1 MGALRASTRILA
13 FVKIAILARLLS
25 PAQFGVFGIASLALV
40 FIEMLTETGVNV
52 FLIQEDKKIKEY
64 VSTTWIVSILRGVII
79 SAVLLAGAQL
89 ISSFFGSPESKRLL
103 ILISFVPFLRGFINP
118 AEVKFQKNLEFN
130 KEFFFRLSIFSLDAA
145 VTIILTLITRSA
157 ESLVWGL
164 TAGVI
169 LEVFL
174 SFAFIKPRPG
184 LLFDIGKVKRVIG
197 RGKWVTLAGIFNYL
211 FHNTDSIVLG
221 KLMNA
226 YSLGLY
232 QMAYKIALVPVT
244 EIADIFGRVS
254 FPVLVRIANDRVR
267 LKRAFVK
274 VILGVSALSIS
285 YGLILWLF
293 AKEITIVLLGPGW
306 LAIVPILKILAVF
319 AVVRAISGSS
329 SALFLAIKKQEYV
342 SAITFVSI
350 LGLGITIIPLVSRFG
365 LVGAGIS
372 ALIGSVLAIPIIIY
386 YLSKTLSKCH
396 AGN

>member
-1 MGALRASTRILA
+1 MGALKASTRILA

-40 FIEMLTETGVNV
+40 FMEMLTETGVNV

-64 VSTTWIVSILRGVII
+64 VSTTWVVSILRGVII

-103 ILISFVPFLRGFINP
+103 ILISFVPLLRGFINP
-118 AEVKFQKNLEFN
+118 AEVVFQKNLEFN
-130 KEFFFRLSIFSLDAA
+130 KEFFFRLSIFSIDAA
-145 VTIILTLITRSA
+145 VAIILTLITRSA

-164 TAGVI
+164 AAGVI
-169 LEVFL
+169 LEVVL
-174 SFAFIKPRPG
+174 SFAFIKPRPS

-197 RGKWVTLAGIFNYL
+197 RGKWVTMAGIFNYL
-211 FHNTDSIVLG
+211 FHNADSIVLG
-221 KLMNA
+221 KLMNT

-244 EIADIFGRVS
+244 DIADIFGRVS
-254 FPVLVRIANDRVR
+254 FPVLVRIANDRAR

-274 VILGVSALSIS
+274 VILGVSALSIP
-285 YGLILWLF
+285 YGLILLLF
-293 AKEITIVLLGPGW
+293 AKEITIILLGSGW

-329 SALFLAIKKQEYV
+329 SALFLAIRKQEYV

-350 LGLGITIIPLVSRFG
+350 LGLGITIFPLVSRFG
-365 LVGAGIS
+365 IIGAGLS
-372 ALIGSVLAIPIIIY
+372 ALIGSIIALPVISY
-386 YLSKTLSKCH
+386 YVYGIFQKK
-396 AGN
+396 